1 MAMYMYHMPIT
12 MRRVEIMDK
21 LGSNLILQDNDGNTP
36 VNSNIIVL
44 ISRTGYAYRFV
55 CVCVHDC
62 THRKIDTKSNVR
74 IIPATAP
81 VVSFLNCC
89 CPKQ

>member
-44 ISRTGYAYRFV
+44 LSGLVMRTGL
-55 CVCVHDC
+55 CVCVFM
-62 THRKIDTKSNVR
+62 I
-74 IIPATAP
+74 AP
-81 VVSFLNCC
+81 TGRLN
-89 CPKQ
+89 